1 MGAKSR
7 PLTKLECA
15 VMDQNM
21 ESIKESLKEANLGN
35 SNFALRYA
43 CELGHHKTVIKGW
56 KIESRIT

>member
-43 CELGHHKTVIKGW
+43 CELGHHKTVI
-56 KIESRIT
+56 